1 MSQYGRG
8 QFTIF
13 EFSLYMIY
21 SFPRHDIYICSL
33 TEVLACLTM
42 YCRYIVFT
50 ANVSDA
56 LARAS
61 TLVFITRCVYLQ
73 IHQTRT
79 ITESFRNQDAHII
92 VVLSL
97 TVSDR
102 DYFSSCVHGYS
113 NLWLGISVR

>member
-1 MSQYGRG
+1 MDP
-8 QFTIF
+8 TIGTIRITHK
-13 EFSLYMIY
+13 LG
-21 SFPRHDIYICSL
+21 FPRHDIYICSL

-97 TVSDR
+97 TVSE
-102 DYFSSCVHGYS
+102 
-113 NLWLGISVR
+113 ITSVPVFMAIVIYG